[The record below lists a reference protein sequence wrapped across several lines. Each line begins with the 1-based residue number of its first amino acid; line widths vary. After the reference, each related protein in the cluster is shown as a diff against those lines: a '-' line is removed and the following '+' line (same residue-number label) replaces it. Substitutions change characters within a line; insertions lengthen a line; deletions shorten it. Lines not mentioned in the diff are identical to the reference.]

1 MADPQRM
8 ALGLADGASFQGAF
22 AGFDVDPAHPHR
34 LLQIVQGASGS
45 LAIHV
50 EIADFANVPADLKIG
65 DKLVINAQAWER
77 LSALGKI
84 EVRAQVGV
92 DADLPPWVIYCPEEY
107 QCSDD
112 GAGYWSDTDGWTVLE
127 GASRYWEEPRG
138 PLPNGRG
145 HGQALHV
152 GAMRDYRLVVRE
164 RDCSE
169 DSGMLFRCLAD
180 SLEHA
185 IEQALDM
192 YPGCTPLGLDAA
204 GVDKPFALNELY
216 ALWDAL
222 GRTPVDAGGRLL
234 EDWLHFQA
242 GASKEDVWRWFESVN
257 VEFVVGEVMEGR
269 RRPAD
274 LSARPCGSVIRRDS
288 TPRLDSI
295 MSNDLEKLHLATTAL
310 RDIEMGWPHQ
320 ELGATHGR
328 GLRALL
334 SELALYLDGRGAL
347 SAEDRGALAEA
358 LPGIQW
364 MKAWEE
370 NPPLAAATRPRG

>member
-1 MADPQRM
+1 MADQQRM
-8 ALGLADGASFQGAF
+8 ALGLADGASFQGTF
-22 AGFDVDPAHPHR
+22 AGFEVDPAHPHR
-34 LLQIVQGASGS
+34 VLQVVQGASGS

-50 EIADFANVPADLKIG
+50 GIADFANVPADLKIG

-84 EVRAQVGV
+84 EVRSSPGTDAQHG
-92 DADLPPWVIYCPEEY
+92 DLPPWVIYCPEEY

-127 GASRYWEEPRG
+127 GASRYWEQPRG

-145 HGQALHV
+145 PGQALHV

-164 RDCSE
+164 GDSTE
-169 DSGMLFRCLAD
+169 DSGMLFPCLAD

-204 GVDKPFALNELY
+204 GVDRPFALDDLY

-222 GRTPVDAGGRLL
+222 GRASVDDGGRLQA
-234 EDWLHFQA
+234 DWLHFQA
-242 GASKEDVWRWFESVN
+242 GASTEEVWRWFESVN

-269 RRPAD
+269 RRRAVVAEPGPLAALVD
-274 LSARPCGSVIRRDS
+274 
-288 TPRLDSI
+288 
-295 MSNDLEKLHLATTAL
+295 NDLKKLHLATTAL
-310 RDIEMGWPHQ
+310 RDIEMGWPHC
-320 ELGATHGR
+320 ELGATQGQ

-334 SELALYLDGRGAL
+334 RELALYLDERGAL

-358 LPGIQW
+358 VPGIQW
-364 MKAWEE
+364 
-370 NPPLAAATRPRG
+370 LAAADEPSPEEAVERAAAARPRG